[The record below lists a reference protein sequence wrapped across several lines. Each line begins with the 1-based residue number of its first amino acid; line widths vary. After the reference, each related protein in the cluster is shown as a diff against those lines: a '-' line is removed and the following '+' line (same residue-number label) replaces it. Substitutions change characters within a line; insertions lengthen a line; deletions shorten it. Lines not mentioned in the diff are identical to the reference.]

1 MRIYADPKNAD
12 SVYVVNTGF
21 YRSNDG
27 GKTFTGISVPHGDNH
42 DLWIAPDDP
51 ARMINAN
58 DGGANVSFN
67 GGKSWTEQDQPT
79 AQFYRVAL
87 DNDFP
92 YNIYGA
98 QQDNSTVRIASR
110 TTDAGIRAADWY
122 DVGGGESG
130 WIAPS
135 PKDSQIVFAGSYGG
149 DHAVIIAPANCAT
162 SAVSKQSDGRRRM
175 F

>member
-1 MRIYADPKNAD
+1 
-12 SVYVVNTGF
+12 
-21 YRSNDG
+21 
-27 GKTFTGISVPHGDNH
+27 
-42 DLWIAPDDP
+42 
-51 ARMINAN
+51 MIQSN

-67 GGKSWTEQDQPT
+67 GGRSWTEQDQPT

-110 TTDAGIRAADWY
+110 TTEFGITRADWY

-149 DHAVIIAPANCAT
+149 LTDSLRSSHRPAARHQAL
-162 SAVSKQSDGRRRM
+162 SE
-175 F
+175 